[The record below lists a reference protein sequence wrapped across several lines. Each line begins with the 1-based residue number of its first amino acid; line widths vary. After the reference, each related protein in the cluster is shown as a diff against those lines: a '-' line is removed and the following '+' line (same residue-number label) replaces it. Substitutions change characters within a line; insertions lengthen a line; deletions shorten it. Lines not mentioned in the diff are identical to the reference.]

1 MPPFRQPFMPPEAL
15 CDERTIAAA
24 AAHAVALA
32 REGHARRGLAL
43 ALQAR
48 QQARGLEIEAGELAA
63 LNAAAICHG
72 IRGDHAAAAAA
83 GIDTFELAQRLGKT
97 RVRDDAL
104 VTLCN
109 AACALGFRSDARSL
123 LPRLIHAAESGGDSG
138 LEYRARVAFGL
149 LLGESGE
156 FDCAGRQFTRALILV
171 NTHGYPSRSR
181 VETNIAN
188 LHRKRAA
195 REFAGS
201 AKAHGQAAC
210 AVAQDGAQR
219 ALALA
224 IGEANGQVEIDAL
237 AVLGHVR
244 MLLGDTTGA
253 QEWHERAAR
262 RAEEVRARGS
272 LASILLELGRVRL
285 AMGEIEAARD
295 ALRQS
300 LEAAIEYQPSAL
312 VAQACRALGDCDHVS
327 GDELGERRW
336 QERADLEDGE
346 FERACRHTRRD
357 LQAFFLR
364 ACA

>member
-1 MPPFRQPFMPPEAL
+1 M
-15 CDERTIAAA
+15 
-24 AAHAVALA
+24 ALA

-83 GIDTFELAQRLGKT
+83 GIDTFELAQRLGET
-97 RVRDDAL
+97 RVCDDAL

-109 AACALGFRSDARSL
+109 AACALGFRSEARAL
-123 LPRLIHAAESGGDSG
+123 LPRLIHGAVSAGHSA

-156 FDCAGRQFTRALILV
+156 FDCAGRQFTRALFLV
-171 NTHGYPSRSR
+171 RMRGYPSRSR
-181 VETNIAN
+181 IEANIAN

-195 REFAGS
+195 REFACGG
-201 AKAHGQAAC
+201 KAHGQAAC

-219 ALALA
+219 ALSLA
-224 IGEANGQVEIDAL
+224 IEEANAQVEIDAL
-237 AVLGHVR
+237 AVLGQVR
-244 MLLGDTTGA
+244 MLLGDATSA
-253 QEWHERAAR
+253 RDWYERAAL
-262 RAEEVRARGS
+262 RADEVRARGS
-272 LASILLELGRVRL
+272 LACILLELGRVRM

-295 ALRQS
+295 ALRRA
-300 LEAAIEYQPSAL
+300 LESAIENQPSAL
-312 VAQACRALGDCDHVS
+312 VAQACRALGECDHAL

-336 QERADLEDGE
+336 QERADVEDAE
-346 FERACRHTRRD
+346 FERACVHTRRE